1 MQAEA
6 LIENVGYPDY
16 IVDTEY
22 MARKYKEVCLDPIF
36 YIFCFVRLFFFGHGL
51 TALWSYGKTPID
63 TTECMHCYTF
73 YVFFFFSF
81 LNLTGLRTAREAPNG
96 WLQKHYQEFKA
107 FSLR

>member
-36 YIFCFVRLFFFGHGL
+36 YIFLFRQAFLFRSRFDRSL
-51 TALWSYGKTPID
+51 ELWQNAY
-63 TTECMHCYTF
+63 
-73 YVFFFFSF
+73 
-81 LNLTGLRTAREAPNG
+81 
-96 WLQKHYQEFKA
+96 
-107 FSLR
+107 